1 MRELRAE
8 AVLDRAGADDRSA
21 LLWHVM
27 STDDPTTLCGR
38 RLARQEAATPLKA
51 DLSNA
56 DRYCG
61 VCMAAC

>member
-8 AVLDRAGADDRSA
+8 AVLDRAGAERRDA

-27 STDDPTTLCGR
+27 SADDPTTLCGR
-38 RLARQEAATPLKA
+38 SLDRHEAATPPKP
-51 DLSNA
+51 DLSDT

-61 VCMAAC
+61 ACMAAC

>member
-8 AVLDRAGADDRSA
+8 AVLDRAGAEDRNA

-38 RLARQEAATPLKA
+38 SLARQEAATPQKP
-51 DLSNA
+51 DLTNA

-61 VCMAAC
+61 ICMAAC